1 MYTPNQIINV
11 SLSFGTFRE
20 GWKISS
26 VLPLYKSGDKQRT
39 SNYRPIVTLCMIDC
53 LKGDV

>member
-11 SLSFGTFRE
+11 SLSFGTFHE